1 MKYIPICVIIIKTLT
16 NNIKEDSFLEI
27 FKYWILSYLQVHV
40 LTILLK
46 VFKGGER
53 KKNTTL

>member
-40 LTILLK
+40 LAILLK